1 MKNSEAFY
9 HRLKESYP
17 KINQLPLW
25 EEYDWSEFGYENSFI
40 MTGLAREISN
50 WDLESDCGNLAGF
63 FQIVEEAFTDSNNA
77 TISILKTDFLVT
89 IMEVN
94 NKLFRD
100 EVKKLMGK
108 KTQHAYREMLQFYRE
123 S

>member
-1 MKNSEAFY
+1 MQNREAFY
-9 HRLKESYP
+9 RRLKESYP

-50 WDLESDCGNLAGF
+50 WDLESERGNLAGF
-63 FQIVEEAFTDSNNA
+63 FQIVEEAFTDSNNV